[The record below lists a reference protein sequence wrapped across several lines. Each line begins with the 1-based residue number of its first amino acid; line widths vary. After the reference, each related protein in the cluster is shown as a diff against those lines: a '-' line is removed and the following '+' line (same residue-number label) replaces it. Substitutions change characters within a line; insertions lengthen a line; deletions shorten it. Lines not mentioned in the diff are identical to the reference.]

1 MIAMKCQLSKT
12 IRFIFGAG
20 EKSGCVSYGLPCH
33 SQSLSI
39 RPSNPMLVV
48 SGKKKNV
55 FRKRSLR
62 EPFSLVPDDPF
73 DRMPSTC
80 RHCACSRDIGTLST
94 FQQRRNTL

>member
-12 IRFIFGAG
+12 IRFIFGDG

-39 RPSNPMLVV
+39 HLLNPMLVV

-55 FRKRSLR
+55 FRKHSPR
-62 EPFSLVPDDPF
+62 ELFSLEPDDLF
-73 DRMPSTC
+73 DRMPSTYQ
-80 RHCACSRDIGTLST
+80 HCACSRGIGTLSI
-94 FQQRRNTL
+94 FRQRRNTL

>member
-20 EKSGCVSYGLPCH
+20 EKYVSYGLPCH

-39 RPSNPMLVV
+39 HPSNPMLVV

-55 FRKRSLR
+55 FRKRSPR
-62 EPFSLVPDDPF
+62 ELFSPVLDDLF

-80 RHCACSRDIGTLST
+80 RHCACSRDIGTLSI
-94 FQQRRNTL
+94 FRPRRNTL

>member
-48 SGKKKNV
+48 SGKKNA
-55 FRKRSLR
+55 FRKHSPR
-62 EPFSLVPDDPF
+62 ELFSLEPDDLF

-80 RHCACSRDIGTLST
+80 RHCACSRDIGTLSI
-94 FQQRRNTL
+94 FRPRRNTL